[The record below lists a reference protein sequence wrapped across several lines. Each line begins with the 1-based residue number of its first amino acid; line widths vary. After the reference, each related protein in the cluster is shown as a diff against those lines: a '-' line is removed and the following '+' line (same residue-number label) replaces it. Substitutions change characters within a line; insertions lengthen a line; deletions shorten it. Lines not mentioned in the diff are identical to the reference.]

1 MKTES
6 TIQPKPITIERIDDI
21 VHVVLAEN
29 VVSNMRDDTQMYEY
43 DMSMVITNVAQYEAN
58 KKRTFAQ
65 WKPMVKEATY
75 DGCVMTDNGLYPI
88 AQIVNGKRI
97 VLNELQTKAI
107 VESVAWEKSEPI
119 EIISEISIEKDVK
132 T

>member
-107 VESVAWEKSEPI
+107 VEPVAWEKSEPI